1 MPGQTAAER
10 GRLVRQ
16 RLLGAATEL
25 IGELGWGA
33 VSTRNL
39 ADRAQVAPGLV
50 HYHFRSLP
58 ALLREAATDAIRQ
71 TLAAFG
77 PAFAAADTLDAG
89 LTLMLHSLDH
99 YTGTD
104 PMSLLF
110 TETYLAATRD
120 PQLRVELA
128 GLVAE
133 FRQQV
138 ADWLRGHQVAE
149 PDATAAVLAATIDGV
164 LLHRALDPELTASTV
179 APVLLRILD
188 TAGTAR

>member
-10 GRLVRQ
+10 GQLVRQ
-16 RLLGAATEL
+16 RLLGAAAEL

-58 ALLREAATDAIRQ
+58 ALLREAATGAIRQ
-71 TLAAFG
+71 VLAATG

-89 LTLMLHSLDH
+89 LALMLGALDR

-120 PQLRVELA
+120 AELRAELA
-128 GLVAE
+128 TLVAD
-133 FRQQV
+133 FRRQL
-138 ADWLRGHQVAE
+138 ADWLLAHRVSD

-164 LLHRALDPELTASTV
+164 LLHRALDTGLTASAV
-179 APVLLRILD
+179 APVLRRLLA
-188 TAGTAR
+188 TAAP